1 MPKRRDATVAAA
13 HVHFFATLLTRRPCR
28 PNNRRRYSCAALHR
42 VRMEVLYPQS
52 ELIECVAYNVHRR
65 SMRITFKSGR
75 MVDFNELPD
84 STYRAFA
91 RSSRPDEFFRHRIR
105 GSFTWHEVRRA
116 DRV

>member
-28 PNNRRRYSCAALHR
+28 PNNRRRYSCAALH
-42 VRMEVLYPQS
+42 
-52 ELIECVAYNVHRR
+52 YNVHRR

-91 RSSRPDEFFRHRIR
+91 RSSRPDEFFRYRIR